1 MADAPEPIPEQIKEP
16 SLAPRGWRRLW
27 LRRKPPSQEEIKAK
41 AYFFSKI
48 APWRSP
54 IENWEKAE
62 QELVNPG
69 LLTPLKTFWRWSG
82 FGEKSDR
89 KGLDAWISL
98 SIPVLLFVGSLLFN
112 NWNGLRQSNMA
123 SEEKKDLVLRE
134 YTREMK
140 TILLD
145 PITSQDVMR
154 SGTASHSVARAL
166 TLTTLI
172 QLQGDGMLGPERRSL
187 VFQFLREANAPI
199 LAGANLSSL
208 DLRGADLSGNN
219 FSETNFY
226 RANLGGANL
235 GGANLSEANFSEAI
249 LIGSNLFKSN
259 LYRASL
265 SGANLTGSNLNG
277 ANMSEANLFRA
288 NLTQADFTWAILSKA
303 NLTEANLFRASVGRS
318 LLDNAVFKNT
328 ICPNGKR
335 TNTTCTPE
343 AS

>member
-1 MADAPEPIPEQIKEP
+1 MADSPEDTKEHP
-16 SLAPRGWRRLW
+16 MAGQGWRRLW
-27 LRRKPPSQEEIKAK
+27 HRRKTPCQDEIKAR
-41 AYFFSKI
+41 AFSLSKI
-48 APWRSP
+48 APWRTP
-54 IENWEKAE
+54 IQNWEKAE
-62 QELVNPG
+62 RELVNPG
-69 LLTPLKTFWRWSG
+69 PLTPLVTFWRWSG

-112 NWNGLRQSNMA
+112 NWNGIRQSNIA

-145 PITSQDVMR
+145 PMTSQEVMK
-154 SGTASHSVARAL
+154 SGTESHSVARAL

-172 QLQGDGMLGPERRSL
+172 QLQGDGPLAPERRSL
-187 VFQFLREANAPI
+187 VFQFLREAHAPI

-208 DLRGADLSGNN
+208 DLRGADLSGTN
-219 FSETNFY
+219 FRETNFY

-235 GGANLSEANFSEAI
+235 GGANLSEANFSEAK
-249 LIGSNLFKSN
+249 LIRSNLFKSN
-259 LYRASL
+259 LYRANL

-277 ANMSEANLFRA
+277 ANFSEANLLRA
-288 NLTQADFTWAILSKA
+288 NLTEADFNWAILNKA
-303 NLTEANLFRASVGRS
+303 NLTEANLAHAILGRS
-318 LLDNAVFKNT
+318 LLDNVVFKDT

-335 TNTTCTPE
+335 TNTMCALP
-343 AS
+343 APPI

>member
-1 MADAPEPIPEQIKEP
+1 MADAPKHIKEP

-27 LRRKPPSQEEIKAK
+27 LSRKPPSQEEIKAK
-41 AYFFSKI
+41 AYFFSTI
-48 APWRSP
+48 APWRTP
-54 IENWEKAE
+54 VENWEQAE
-62 QELVNPG
+62 RELLNPG

-112 NWNGLRQSNMA
+112 NWNGHRQSNMA

-134 YTREMK
+134 YTKEMK

-145 PITSQDVMR
+145 PITSLDVMK

-208 DLRGADLSGNN
+208 DRRGADLSGNN
-219 FSETNFY
+219 YRETNF
-226 RANLGGANL
+226 
-235 GGANLSEANFSEAI
+235 
-249 LIGSNLFKSN
+249 
-259 LYRASL
+259 
-265 SGANLTGSNLNG
+265 
-277 ANMSEANLFRA
+277 
-288 NLTQADFTWAILSKA
+288 
-303 NLTEANLFRASVGRS
+303 
-318 LLDNAVFKNT
+318 
-328 ICPNGKR
+328 
-335 TNTTCTPE
+335 
-343 AS
+343 